1 MPIARE
7 KIDPDAEKVL
17 RRLRRYGHTAYL
29 VGGCVRDL
37 LVGRSPKDFDVATSA
52 TPAEI
57 KDLFRNCR
65 IIGRRFRLAH
75 IFFGSKIIE
84 TSTFRTNPR
93 EGMPVDEEEE
103 LLIRRDNVFG
113 TAEEDARR
121 RDFTINGLFYDIEAG
136 EVIDYVGGL
145 ADLEARLVRT
155 IGDPDIRFREDPV
168 RILRAIKFAARL
180 DFALEPETY
189 AAILEHRSEIPKC
202 AAPRVLEEIYRLLR
216 GGAARRSME
225 LLLETGV
232 AATLAPELA
241 WMFGGDAAIAAAK
254 ASRAGEAE
262 ASDPPVDESPRPVA
276 PLHPPHLDH
285 ASGEACR
292 QVAWRVLDEL
302 DAALKE
308 RAIEAWQP
316 TNATLL
322 ALLVEPF
329 VLEDGADE
337 GAQRDHFVR
346 IEDTLR
352 PVVTR
357 VRASRRDAERAR
369 QILLAQ
375 KRLRPS
381 KRRKSRPMA
390 LVRRDYFLEALTVY
404 ELLSRSTRGPGDES
418 TDAIG
423 RWYSLWRKSTGAP
436 AERPPTTETA
446 GGPDAAEDGGE
457 RRRRRR
463 RRGGRRRRRA
473 GDDAAA
479 DVALAAE
486 GGGDAET

>member
-7 KIDPDAEKVL
+7 KIDPEAEKVV

-75 IFFGSKIIE
+75 IFFGQKIIE

-93 EGMPVDEEEE
+93 DGMPIDEEEE
-103 LLIRRDNVFG
+103 ILIRRDNVFG

-121 RDFTINGLFYDIEAG
+121 RDFTINGLFYDIELG
-136 EVIDYVGGL
+136 DVIDYVGGL

-155 IGDPDIRFREDPV
+155 IGDPEIRFREDPV

-180 DFALEPETY
+180 DFDLEPQTY

-202 AAPRVLEEIYRLLR
+202 APPRVLEEIYRLFR

-241 WMFGGDAAIAAAK
+241 WMLGGDEAI
-254 ASRAGEAE
+254 
-262 ASDPPVDESPRPVA
+262 PRPGQDEPPLEVSPPPA
-276 PLHPPHLDH
+276 TPLHPAHLD
-285 ASGEACR
+285 AQSGAVCR
-292 QVAWRVLDEL
+292 EVCWRVLDEL
-302 DAALKE
+302 DAMLREKAAEL
-308 RAIEAWQP
+308 WQP
-316 TNATLL
+316 TNATLMC
-322 ALLVEPF
+322 LLVEPF
-329 VLEDGADE
+329 LPDEPTEE
-337 GAQRDHFVR
+337 GAAPRDNFAR

-357 VRASRRDAERAR
+357 LRASRRDAERAR

-375 KRLRPS
+375 RRLRPS
-381 KRRKSRPMA
+381 KRRKSKPMA

-404 ELLSRSTRGPGDES
+404 ELTTRASRDPSEETREEI
-418 TDAIG
+418 A
-423 RWYSLWRKSTGAP
+423 RWYALWRKNAGVSDGEVA
-436 AERPPTTETA
+436 RGGPPTDD
-446 GGPDAAEDGGE
+446 PDG

-463 RRGGRRRRRA
+463 RRGGRRRRREDET
-473 GDDAAA
+473 GPGELP
-479 DVALAAE
+479 LAAE
-486 GGGDAET
+486 SGGGASDAET